1 MKIKDFIK
9 KDIDVDVYDNVTQE
23 VIDISFVG
31 PLELTEEGKR
41 NYQKFLE
48 DRADEIIY
56 KSEHPFKY
64 FFRKLLDFFA

>member
-1 MKIKDFIK
+1 M
-9 KDIDVDVYDNVTQE
+9 
-23 VIDISFVG
+23 VIDDKKLI
-31 PLELTEEGKR
+31 PLHELTEEGER

-64 FFRKLLDFFA
+64 LFEKLFDFFSWLYN

>member
-1 MKIKDFIK
+1 M
-9 KDIDVDVYDNVTQE
+9 
-23 VIDISFVG
+23 VIDNKELK
-31 PLELTEEGKR
+31 PLHELTEEGKR

-64 FFRKLLDFFA
+64 LFGKILDFFS

>member
-1 MKIKDFIK
+1 MASFLYNIFVNNIM
-9 KDIDVDVYDNVTQE
+9 
-23 VIDISFVG
+23 VIDNKELK
-31 PLELTEEGKR
+31 PLHELTEEGKR

-64 FFRKLLDFFA
+64 FFGKILDFFA